1 MASADKQVRSK
12 QNSHFLYIFLLTFKG
27 KSPSKEQ
34 KTLKE
39 IEDQKAAIKKAHE
52 RKVYKRIILLD
63 FLQKCQLSTFQD
75 DIAMVFGLLVIMLIT
90 VAVVVVKITVI
101 DPKPN
106 LNVST
111 FKPLP
116 QQKHSNEKYTFVG
129 YIPCNGYVPCQV
141 G

>member
-52 RKVYKRIILLD
+52 RKVYKNKNLINFLTKMSIIY
-63 FLQKCQLSTFQD
+63 FS
-75 DIAMVFGLLVIMLIT
+75 G
-90 VAVVVVKITVI
+90 
-101 DPKPN
+101 
-106 LNVST
+106 
-111 FKPLP
+111 
-116 QQKHSNEKYTFVG
+116 
-129 YIPCNGYVPCQV
+129 
-141 G
+141 